1 VEPMINR
8 EGREKI
14 KKRTIF
20 TCVVF
25 ILWVVMLVLRL
36 IQLQIIDHHR
46 LKARVTAQNEDIIPI
61 RPTRASIYDRNGTLL
76 ARSLPVYSVFYSAFQ
91 DEPWETQWQRVR
103 PLLDQLNV
111 PAYKRAKIKK
121 RIKQGKS
128 FTWLKR
134 KINREEAERIKALN
148 IKGVFLK
155 KETKRFYPLGKL
167 AAQVLGKVDIDE
179 KGLMGIE
186 YKYNSLLSGEPGK
199 SIILKDAHGRKYHEE
214 ILHYPVPGQ
223 NIYLSLDTTIQ
234 YIAERELAKTVHEF
248 KANWGTVIISSP
260 LSGQIIAMANFP
272 SADPNSSTPEA
283 LRLIQWNS
291 AIQQILSPGST
302 FKIITYAAALE
313 NQAVPEN
320 AKFDCHLG
328 YIQIAGTSKRIRD
341 HKRFGLL
348 SFPEILIHSSNVG
361 TIQVAY
367 RLGAANLCRMIQQF
381 RFGEKTGIDLPGEE
395 RGIFRPLEK
404 WSKTSLPSLAIGY
417 EIGVT
422 PIQILQAI
430 NIVANRGRLIP
441 LRVVKDDHLY
451 EQITGRKIVHQPVL
465 SPETATTLLSYLLRV
480 VEEGTGLP
488 ARLPGY
494 KVAGKTGTAQKY
506 DPQLGTYTSSAH
518 QALFTGIIFHHN
530 NPLISMTIVIDEPQG
545 AYYGSQV
552 AAPLFRRIAEQIL
565 RYLRI
570 PPETQHP
577 ALVITAQKRRLE

>member
-1 VEPMINR
+1 MINR
-8 EGREKI
+8 EFREKI

-20 TCVVF
+20 TCVIFV
-25 ILWVVMLVLRL
+25 LWVTVLVLRL
-36 IQLQIIDHHR
+36 VQLQIIDHAR
-46 LKARVTAQNEDIIPI
+46 LKARVTAQNEDIIPL
-61 RPTRASIYDRNGTLL
+61 RPTRASIYDRHGTLL
-76 ARSLPVYSVFYSAFQ
+76 ARSLPVYSVFYSAFS
-91 DEPWETQWQRVR
+91 DETWETQWQRIR
-103 PLLDQLNV
+103 PLLDQLEIS
-111 PAYKRAKIKK
+111 RAKKERIKN
-121 RIKQGKS
+121 RIKQSKS

-134 KINREEAERIKALN
+134 KIDREEAERIKALN

-155 KETKRFYPLGKL
+155 RETKRFYPLGQL

-186 YKYNSLLSGEPGK
+186 YKYNSLLAGEPGQ
-199 SIILKDAHGRKYHEE
+199 SIILKDAHGRKYQEE
-214 ILHYPVPGQ
+214 ILHRPVPGQ
-223 NIYLSLDTTIQ
+223 NIYLTLDTTIQ
-234 YIAERELAKTVHEF
+234 YMAERELARTVHEF
-248 KANWGTVIISSP
+248 QANWGTVIVSSP
-260 LSGQIIAMANFP
+260 LSGEILAMANFP
-272 SADPNSSTPEA
+272 SADPNSSAPED

-291 AIQQILSPGST
+291 AIQQILAPGST

-313 NQAVPEN
+313 NRAVQEN
-320 AKFDCHLG
+320 EEFDCHLG
-328 YIQIAGTSKRIRD
+328 YIQIAGTSKRVRD

-348 SFPEILIHSSNVG
+348 SFPEVLIHSSNVG

-367 RLGAANLCRMIQQF
+367 RVGAANLCRMIQQF

-395 RGIFRPLEK
+395 KGLFRPLEK

-430 NIVANRGRLIP
+430 NIVANRGSLIP
-441 LRVVKDDHLY
+441 LRVVKDKHLY
-451 EQITGRKIVHQPVL
+451 EQVTGRPTAPRRVL
-465 SPETATTLLSYLLRV
+465 SPETATTLLNYLTRV

-506 DPQLGTYTSSAH
+506 DPNLGTYTSSAH
-518 QALFTGIIFHHN
+518 QALFTGVIFHRHL
-530 NPLISMTIVIDEPQG
+530 PLLSLTIVIDEPQG

-552 AAPLFRRIAEQIL
+552 AAPLFRRIAEETL

-570 PPETQHP
+570 PPETKSP
-577 ALVITAQKRRLE
+577 AFIITAQKRSIE

>member
-1 VEPMINR
+1 MINR
-8 EGREKI
+8 EVREKI

-20 TCVVF
+20 TCIVF
-25 ILWVVMLVLRL
+25 VLWVTVLVLRL
-36 IQLQIIDHHR
+36 VQLQIIDHAR
-46 LKARVTAQNEDIIPI
+46 LKARVTAQNEDIIPL
-61 RPTRASIYDRNGTLL
+61 RPTRASIYDRHGTLL
-76 ARSLPVYSVFYSAFQ
+76 ARSLPVYSVFYSAFP
-91 DEPWETQWQRVR
+91 DEAWEIQWQRIR
-103 PLLDQLNV
+103 PLLDQL
-111 PAYKRAKIKK
+111 KISTAKKERIKK
-121 RIKQGKS
+121 RIQQGKS

-134 KINREEAERIKALN
+134 KIDREEAERIKALN

-155 KETKRFYPLGKL
+155 RETKRFYPLGQL

-186 YKYNSLLSGEPGK
+186 YKYNSLLAGEPGQ
-199 SIILKDAHGRKYHEE
+199 SIILKDAHGRKYQEE
-214 ILHYPVPGQ
+214 ILHRPVPGQ
-223 NIYLSLDTTIQ
+223 NIYLTLDTTIQ
-234 YIAERELAKTVHEF
+234 YMAERELARTVHEF
-248 KANWGTVIISSP
+248 QANWGTVIVSCP
-260 LSGQIIAMANFP
+260 LSGEILAMANFP
-272 SADPNSSTPEA
+272 SADPNSSAPED

-313 NQAVPEN
+313 NQAVQEN
-320 AKFDCHLG
+320 EEFDCHLG

-367 RLGAANLCRMIQQF
+367 RVGAANLCRMIQQF

-395 RGIFRPLEK
+395 KGLFRPLEK

-430 NIVANRGRLIP
+430 NIVANRGSLIP
-441 LRVVKDDHLY
+441 LRVVKDKHLY
-451 EQITGRKIVHQPVL
+451 EQVTGRPTAPRRVL
-465 SPETATTLLSYLLRV
+465 SPETATTLLNYLTRV

-506 DPQLGTYTSSAH
+506 DPNLGTYTSSAH
-518 QALFTGIIFHHN
+518 QALFTGVIFHRHL
-530 NPLISMTIVIDEPQG
+530 PLLSLTIVIDEPQG

-552 AAPLFRRIAEQIL
+552 AAPLFRRIAEETL

-570 PPETQHP
+570 PPETKSP
-577 ALVITAQKRRLE
+577 AFIITAQKRSIE